1 MSFIFEMLFEAV
13 FYAIGRFLIPA
24 LSLGRARVETLKEFS
39 RRRPPVNYERRNGVL
54 IVSDAIAMLVGMLFA
69 AMVALIAYLVLR

>member
-1 MSFIFEMLFEAV
+1 MSAIFEMLLEAV
-13 FYAIGRFLIPA
+13 FYAIGRLLIPV

-54 IVSDAIAMLVGMLFA
+54 IVSDAIATFVGILFVA
-69 AMVALIAYLVLR
+69 CVALIVYLVLR